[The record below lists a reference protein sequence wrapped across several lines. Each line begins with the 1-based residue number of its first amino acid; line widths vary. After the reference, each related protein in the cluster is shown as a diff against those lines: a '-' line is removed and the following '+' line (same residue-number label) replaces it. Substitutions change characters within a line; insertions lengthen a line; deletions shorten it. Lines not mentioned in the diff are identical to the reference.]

1 MYSITVMNSRIS
13 ATSTSR
19 KSVGRLAFEAAMS
32 PPVESTAK
40 NAMNGITA
48 IGFSRARN
56 TNGITVS
63 P

>member
-1 MYSITVMNSRIS
+1 MTVMNSRIS

-19 KSVGRLAFEAAMS
+19 KSVETLAFVAARS

-40 NAMNGITA
+40 KQMNGITA
-48 IGFSRARN
+48 SGFSRARN